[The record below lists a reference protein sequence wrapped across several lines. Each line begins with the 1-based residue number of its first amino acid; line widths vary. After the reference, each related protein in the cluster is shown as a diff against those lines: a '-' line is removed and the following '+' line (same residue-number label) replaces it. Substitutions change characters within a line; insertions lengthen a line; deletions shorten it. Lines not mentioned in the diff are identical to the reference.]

1 MQVRRIL
8 VPVDFSPC
16 SRAALEY
23 AEDLAESL
31 GASVDLLHVW
41 AGLYHHSLETEP
53 LALFAHS
60 ELAREMEALLAELE
74 QRGIDAHG
82 RLEQGSPRE
91 AIVRAAGEGK
101 YDLIIMGTHGRT
113 GLAHLFLGSV
123 AESVFRRAPC
133 PVLTIR
139 TANAFAD
146 AAEEKPLPPEVHRS

>member
-1 MQVRRIL
+1 MQVHRIL

-23 AEDLAESL
+23 AEDFAESL

-41 AGLYHHSLETEP
+41 AGLYHHALEAEP

-60 ELAREMEALLAELE
+60 ELAKEMELLLGELE
-74 QRGIDAHG
+74 QRGIPAHG
-82 RLEQGSPRE
+82 RLEEGSPRE
-91 AIVRAAGEGK
+91 AIVRAAANGK

-139 TANAFAD
+139 TPNAFVD
-146 AAEEKPLPPEVHRS
+146 APPEKPRPEEHA

>member
-1 MQVRRIL
+1 MLVRRIL

-16 SRAALEY
+16 SRAALNY
-23 AEDLAESL
+23 AADLGGSL

-41 AGLYHHSLETEP
+41 AGLYHHSLEGEP

-60 ELAREMEALLAELE
+60 ELAQEMETLLAELE
-74 QRGIDAHG
+74 RRGIDAHG
-82 RLEQGSPRE
+82 RLAMGTPRE
-91 AIVRAAGEGK
+91 AIVRAATDGK

-139 TANAFAD
+139 ASGLVD
-146 AAEEKPLPPEVHRS
+146 APQENPPPPEERTS